1 MTSKG
6 LRLLAYGRV
15 SDVRGREGDA
25 FISPEAQMERI
36 RGYAQAYDHK
46 IIEEGLDLDVSGG
59 VMSRPVFDR
68 FLSLIETKQAD
79 GLIVAKLDRFA
90 RSASGAL
97 TAVKV
102 IEAAGGVL
110 ISVAEAIDSTT
121 PAGKFLRLILLGAAE
136 WEKDRIGEAWLTA
149 RKSAVSRGIH
159 VSRHIP
165 PGYDRLPRVKDAVDD
180 RRLVPG
186 EHAAAITKAF
196 EMAARGESYAR
207 IATHLTARKVPIAGE
222 VATWQ
227 PNRIKRLLANRVYL
241 GEARSGSG
249 NVLPH
254 AHDPLVSEGTW
265 TLAQRAPVGV
275 ALTQD
280 TETLLAGLCR
290 CAGCTFAMRAQ
301 KGHASVAVYRCTK
314 NTKHGTCAQPSTIS
328 QKRLDDHV
336 LGAFLAHAQ
345 ITLTS
350 STDDEDDEAAQA
362 AVDAEREYRRA
373 LTDVDLRSK
382 IGADDHGHLV
392 SALHDAWQEA
402 LASLPQAQPQP
413 GRQTNIAEL
422 VAELQ
427 RSGDVHGLRELLGST
442 IQAVFVRPAESRAR
456 NLPVEDRVRIV
467 WHGEERLEL
476 PKRGTSFEP
485 RAYSF

>member
-159 VSRHIP
+159 VSRHVP
-165 PGYDRLPRVKDAVDD
+165 PGYSRSDETRL
-180 RRLVPG
+180 LVPDK
-186 EHAAAITKAF
+186 HAESITAAFT
-196 EMAARGESYAR
+196 MAARGESYAR
-207 IATHLTARKVPIAGE
+207 IATYLTNRGVPIAGE
-222 VATWQ
+222 ASTWQ

-241 GEARSGSG
+241 GEARSGAG
-249 NVLPH
+249 IANGE
-254 AHDPLVSEGTW
+254 AHKSLVSEVTW
-265 TLAQRAPVGV
+265 TLAQRVPTGV
-275 ALTQD
+275 TLTQD

-290 CAGCTFAMRAQ
+290 CAGCSFAMRAQ
-301 KGHASVAVYRCTK
+301 KAHTSKAGATVAVYRCTK
-314 NTKHGTCAQPSTIS
+314 HTKHGTCPKPSTIS
-328 QKRLDDHV
+328 QRRLDDYV
-336 LGAFLAHAQ
+336 LGAFLARAQ
-345 ITLTS
+345 VTLTS
-350 STDDEDDEAAQA
+350 STDDEDDQAAQA
-362 AVDAEREYRRA
+362 AVDAEREYRTA
-373 LTDVDLRSK
+373 LVNVTLRQQ
-382 IGADDHGHLV
+382 IGSADHDRLV
-392 SALHDAWQEA
+392 GALHEAWQEA
-402 LASLPQAQPQP
+402 LASLPQAQAKP
-413 GRQTNIAEL
+413 GQQADIAEL
-422 VAELQ
+422 VDELQ
-427 RSGDVHGLRELLGST
+427 RAGDIYGLRELLGST
-442 IQAVFVRPAESRAR
+442 IQAVFVKEAASQAR

-467 WHGEERLEL
+467 WHGEQQLEL